1 MKKIFFIV
9 AMALCTFAVN
19 AQTSEYEQ
27 DLMKLMEVN
36 GSSENYD
43 LVYDQLVAQFK
54 MMKPDV
60 PQDFWNSAKT
70 EVFNK
75 EIESLNKQ
83 LVPVY
88 QKYFTQDE
96 IKQLIEF
103 YTSPLGKKLTS
114 GTNKIAQ
121 ESMQISQTWGMG
133 LGTKLQTFI
142 AKKGF

>member
-1 MKKIFFIV
+1 MKNLFFILV
-9 AMALCTFAVN
+9 LLLGTITVN
-19 AQTSEYEQ
+19 AQTSDYEK

-43 LVYDQLVAQFK
+43 LVYDQLVTQFK
-54 MMKPDV
+54 MMKPNV

-70 EVFNK
+70 EVFDK
-75 EIESLNKQ
+75 EIASLNKQ

-88 QKYFTQDE
+88 QKHFTQDE

-103 YTSPLGKKLTS
+103 YTSPLGEKLTT

-121 ESMQISQTWGMG
+121 ESMQISQTWSMG
-133 LGTKLQTFI
+133 LATKLQTFI
-142 AKKGF
+142 ANKGF